1 MIHVSSEFREQ
12 MEVRTDFKEQ
22 AEVTFLDGTKLS
34 LTEDDFTVS
43 NNSITDGAGSNGL
56 PLGAAIQRQ
65 VQIELMNDD
74 DHLEKYDFVGA
85 QIRLYMTFWLP
96 KTKELK
102 ERIEKIECGYFTV
115 TKPETYGQTVI
126 VAAVDDMYRAD
137 KAFYSDLI
145 FPVSA
150 SELFIEMCEHCGIQP
165 GNTLFRNNDFTIKE
179 KPSGSDLTFRAVFG
193 YLAMLA
199 AGNARISRQGTLE
212 ILSYDFSVLDQEGV
226 HIQEL
231 RNFNSLKIGTEDVVI
246 TGIRMKVKGKTAEED
261 QTFLCGK
268 EGYLIE
274 VENPLVAGQEQQ
286 LVDSIGQ
293 RLIGVHLRDFSGDH
307 IAYPLAE
314 FMDLVYVEDRKGRK
328 YQSILTDIDFTFLGI
343 TTFKNSA
350 ISAIRNSSKFSSGA
364 SKTYEET
371 RDLITKEREAR
382 DTAIENLAR
391 KLESSSGLYCTKDE
405 QPDGSTI
412 YYMHDKAKLSESM
425 IIWKMTAEAIGIST
439 DGGKTYPTGIDA
451 TGMAILNKIYAIGI
465 DAKYVNTGT
474 LDADLVK
481 VINLHLQDISDG
493 KGVTLD
499 ATLNGITADVS
510 SKYTELDGKIS
521 ENFASISMLPDSIT
535 STVKKSY
542 IDPLTG
548 RVIEAE
554 NDIESAENRITQ
566 NEKDILAARSEI
578 TQTASSITANVSA
591 LYQELDGKISNNSSS
606 ISMLPDS
613 ITSTVKTTY
622 IDPLTG
628 RVSNAESDIDAAEKR
643 ITQNEKDI
651 LSAQASITQTASS
664 ITADVS
670 AKYKELD
677 GKISDNSASISLL
690 PNSIT
695 STVKTTYIDPLT
707 TRMES
712 AEASIKINEQGI
724 ESKVSKNSVIS
735 SINQSSES
743 VTISASKINLK
754 GAVTISSLDSDLK
767 TSVNNANTASSTL
780 SSWSYDNN
788 MTTIDGGKVAAQTIT
803 AGHIAIGDFTN
814 YATVT
819 ENDSATLLSDQAIS
833 SSSTHGDW
841 IEKKD
846 KQTGL
851 KHLFVSQLYCIN
863 SFVKDDVLKFDF
875 NVWCEAAQTV
885 TYGIWLYDGS
895 KTFKTGAWNT
905 AEVPEKGAFRNFT
918 GTVKVPTLPIN
929 TKYYRVGF
937 EFKKYDST
945 SRNCVQKVK
954 VTKISGYLQI
964 GEGFIDSAGP
974 FKIGCMQSVGELND
988 DVEFKHAIFID
999 YGIELLAGNDGS
1011 TPYID
1016 FHTEATSHDN
1026 AAYDYTARLQ
1036 NTQKSWITFYGLS
1049 DGKNPPA
1056 GCTVQ
1061 SAQFRG
1067 TLVNDSDRRLKQD
1080 IVDLSIDEVLKEIS
1094 KYRPVSYKYING
1106 VDDNVHHGLIAQEA
1120 QEIAQ
1125 WGLVDDRG
1133 EYLAINYIDLIS
1145 DLIKTTQYSLKEIE
1159 KLKTIIDN

>member
-1 MIHVSSEFREQ
+1 MRNTSSKYKELIKGVREFCAKIIINYADGSSQTLTELQDFKQLKFVDESSSSSEFEIGAAVIGEALITLNNRTGKFDNKTFYGAHISAYTGILVDEKPELLEMGHYIVDEPVSPGISIALTAYDNMILLDKAYVPGITYPATLAQIAQDACVQCGVILESLQFPRSSYVVATAPTDVTCREVMAAVAQ
-12 MEVRTDFKEQ
+12 LAGCYVKARPNGRIAITWYAD
-22 AEVTFLDGTKLS
+22 
-34 LTEDDFTVS
+34 TVS
-43 NNSITDGAGSNGL
+43 RTVTTLYSKTVCTDDVTITGITVTSGETTAKSGDDGYRL
-56 PLGAAIQRQ
+56 AISDN
-65 VQIELMNDD
+65 IL
-74 DHLEKYDFVGA
+74 LEKEKA
-85 QIRLYMTFWLP
+85 Q
-96 KTKELK
+96 
-102 ERIEKIECGYFTV
+102 
-115 TKPETYGQTVI
+115 ET
-126 VAAVDDMYRAD
+126 AD
-137 KAFYSDLI
+137 YLGNKLI
-145 FPVSA
+145 
-150 SELFIEMCEHCGIQP
+150 G
-165 GNTLFRNNDFTIKE
+165 
-179 KPSGSDLTFRAVFG
+179 LTFRPLSVSCQSDPSIEAGDRIAVKDEKGNTYQTVVTTTTFTV
-193 YLAMLA
+193 LESQKIACNA
-199 AGNARISRQGTLE
+199 ASPTVNG
-212 ILSYDFSVLDQEGV
+212 
-226 HIQEL
+226 
-231 RNFNSLKIGTEDVVI
+231 
-246 TGIRMKVKGKTAEED
+246 
-261 QTFLCGK
+261 
-268 EGYLIE
+268 
-274 VENPLVAGQEQQ
+274 
-286 LVDSIGQ
+286 GQ
-293 RLIGVHLRDFSGDH
+293 RLSETSKAI
-307 IAYPLAE
+307 IAS
-314 FMDLVYVEDRKGRK
+314 RK
-328 YQSILTDIDFTFLGI
+328 YTNEAVEYERTERE
-343 TTFKNSA
+343 SA
-350 ISAIRNSSKFSSGA
+350 I
-364 SKTYEET
+364 E
-371 RDLITKEREAR
+371 DLNKQL
-382 DTAIENLAR
+382 D
-391 KLESSSGLYCTKDE
+391 ESPGLYCTPQVQE
-405 QPDGSTI
+405 DGSTI
-412 YYMHDKAKLSESM
+412 YYLHEKAELSDSL
-425 IIWKMTAEAIGIST
+425 IVWKYTATAFGAST
-439 DGGKTYPTGIDA
+439 DGGKTYPYGFDVS
-451 TGMAILNKIYAIGI
+451 GKAILDRIYVIGL
-465 DAKYVNTGT
+465 DAKYIKTGT
-474 LDADLVK
+474 LDADIVQI
-481 VINLHLQDISDG
+481 INLHLKDISDSA
-493 KGVTLD
+493 GVTLD
-499 ATLNGITADVS
+499 VTLNGITADVS
-510 SKYTELDGKIS
+510 SKYT
-521 ENFASISMLPDSIT
+521 
-535 STVKKSY
+535 
-542 IDPLTG
+542 
-548 RVIEAE
+548 
-554 NDIESAENRITQ
+554 
-566 NEKDILAARSEI
+566 
-578 TQTASSITANVSA
+578 
-591 LYQELDGKISNNSSS
+591 
-606 ISMLPDS
+606 
-613 ITSTVKTTY
+613 
-622 IDPLTG
+622 
-628 RVSNAESDIDAAEKR
+628 
-643 ITQNEKDI
+643 
-651 LSAQASITQTASS
+651 
-664 ITADVS
+664 
-670 AKYKELD
+670 ELD

-743 VTISASKINLK
+743 VTIIASKINLK

-788 MTTIDGGKVAAQTIT
+788 MTTIDGGKVATHTIT
-803 AGHIAIGDFTN
+803 AEQIAIGDFTN

-885 TYGIWLYDGS
+885 TYGIWFYDGS

-905 AEVPEKGAFRNFT
+905 AEVPEKGTFRNFT
-918 GTVKVPTLPIN
+918 GAVKVPTLPIN

-964 GEGFIDSAGP
+964 GEGYIDSTGP

-1049 DGKNPPA
+1049 DGKNTPA

-1094 KYRPVSYKYING
+1094 KYRPISYKYING

-1159 KLKTIIDN
+1159 KLKTIIEN

>member
-1 MIHVSSEFREQ
+1 MIVIY
-12 MEVRTDFKEQ
+12 
-22 AEVTFLDGTKLS
+22 ADGKK
-34 LTEDDFTVS
+34 
-43 NNSITDGAGSNGL
+43 I
-56 PLGAAIQRQ
+56 
-65 VQIELMNDD
+65 
-74 DHLEKYDFVGA
+74 YD
-85 QIRLYMTFWLP
+85 P
-96 KTKELK
+96 
-102 ERIEKIECGYFTV
+102 RIEKLQLEEAELSQTKNKAGSITFTIPAAHTYAQNPIIPGITRIVVKEDEEIVFKGRITKNNPNFWDDSECTAEGDLAYLNDTVVRPYEYAGSPREYFAFLIEQHNAQVEKERQFAVGRVTVADPNDYIVRSSAQYPSTWEELETKLLDSMGGFLVERWEDGVTYLDYLAEIRENNDQVAKYRENIVDIDRIQEVDSDFATAIIPLGKKQETEEGKEARYLTIESVNNGTDYVQNNDAVSKYGLILKTVEHEDVTIPENLLRKGQEDLTEAIKSIESITV
-115 TKPETYGQTVI
+115 TAADLSGTGSKVESFRFMKNVKCISKRHGLDFRSPI
-126 VAAVDDMYRAD
+126 VALNRNLLDR
-137 KAFYSDLI
+137 SD
-145 FPVSA
+145 
-150 SELFIEMCEHCGIQP
+150 
-165 GNTLFRNNDFTIKE
+165 
-179 KPSGSDLTFRAVFG
+179 
-193 YLAMLA
+193 Y
-199 AGNARISRQGTLE
+199 
-212 ILSYDFSVLDQEGV
+212 
-226 HIQEL
+226 
-231 RNFNSLKIGTEDVVI
+231 KITV
-246 TGIRMKVKGKTAEED
+246 
-261 QTFLCGK
+261 
-268 EGYLIE
+268 
-274 VENPLVAGQEQQ
+274 
-286 LVDSIGQ
+286 
-293 RLIGVHLRDFSGDH
+293 GDT
-307 IAYPLAE
+307 
-314 FMDLVYVEDRKGRK
+314 
-328 YQSILTDIDFTFLGI
+328 Q
-343 TTFKNSA
+343 
-350 ISAIRNSSKFSSGA
+350 
-364 SKTYEET
+364 KTYTGTSVTSKRDSESKSEEII
-371 RDLITKEREAR
+371 DLEREAR
-382 DTAIENLAR
+382 KKAIQELVSKMEKA
-391 KLESSSGLYCTKDE
+391 SGLYVTDIGE
-405 QPDGSTI
+405 DGAHNW
-412 YYMHDKAKLSESM
+412 YLHDKKTVEESYV
-425 IIWKMTAEAIGIST
+425 IIQVNDAGILFSD
-439 DGGKTYPTGIDA
+439 DGGKTYNGVSWDGIAILEKIYTIGLDATYIITGI
-451 TGMAILNKIYAIGI
+451 LNADIVKI
-465 DAKYVNTGT
+465 K
-474 LDADLVK
+474 
-481 VINLHLQDISDG
+481 NLHLQDISDS

-499 ATLNGITADVS
+499 VTLNEITADVS

-521 ENFASISMLPDSIT
+521 ENSASISMLPDSI
-535 STVKKSY
+535 K
-542 IDPLTG
+542 
-548 RVIEAE
+548 
-554 NDIESAENRITQ
+554 
-566 NEKDILAARSEI
+566 
-578 TQTASSITANVSA
+578 
-591 LYQELDGKISNNSSS
+591 
-606 ISMLPDS
+606 
-613 ITSTVKTTY
+613 STVKTTY

-651 LSAQASITQTASS
+651 LSAQSSITQTASS

-780 SSWSYDNN
+780 SNWSYDNN

-819 ENDSATLLSDQAIS
+819 ENDAATLLSDQAIS

-863 SFVKDDVLKFDF
+863 SFVKDDILKFDF

-954 VTKISGYLQI
+954 VTKISGYLQV
-964 GEGFIDSAGP
+964 GEGYIDSAGP

-988 DVEFKHAIFID
+988 DVEFKHAIFVD
-999 YGIELLAGNDGS
+999 YGIELLAGNDGA

-1026 AAYDYTARLQ
+1026 SAYDYTARLQ

-1049 DGKNPPA
+1049 DGKNTPA

>member
-1 MIHVSSEFREQ
+1 MIVIY
-12 MEVRTDFKEQ
+12 
-22 AEVTFLDGTKLS
+22 ADGKK
-34 LTEDDFTVS
+34 
-43 NNSITDGAGSNGL
+43 I
-56 PLGAAIQRQ
+56 
-65 VQIELMNDD
+65 
-74 DHLEKYDFVGA
+74 YD
-85 QIRLYMTFWLP
+85 P
-96 KTKELK
+96 
-102 ERIEKIECGYFTV
+102 RIEKLQLEEAELSQTKNKAGSITFTIPAAHTYAQNPIIPGITHIVVKEDEEIVFKGRITKNNPNFWDDSECTAEGDLAYLNDTVVRPYEYAGSPREYFAFLIEQHNAQVEKERQFAVGRVTVADPNDYIVRSSAQYPSTWEELETKLLDSMGGFLVERWEDGVTYLDYLAEIRENNDQVAKYGENIVDIDRIQEVDSDFATAIIPLGKKQETEEGKEARYLTIESVNNGTDYVQNNDAVSKYGLILKTVEHEDVTIPENLLRKGQEDLTEAIKSIESITV
-115 TKPETYGQTVI
+115 TAADLSGTGVKVESFRFMKNVRCVSKCHGLDFRSPIVSFTRNLLDRSDYKITVGDTQKSYTGASITSKRETES
-126 VAAVDDMYRAD
+126 
-137 KAFYSDLI
+137 K
-145 FPVSA
+145 
-150 SELFIEMCEHCGIQP
+150 
-165 GNTLFRNNDFTIKE
+165 
-179 KPSGSDLTFRAVFG
+179 
-193 YLAMLA
+193 
-199 AGNARISRQGTLE
+199 
-212 ILSYDFSVLDQEGV
+212 
-226 HIQEL
+226 
-231 RNFNSLKIGTEDVVI
+231 
-246 TGIRMKVKGKTAEED
+246 AEEIIN
-261 QTFLCGK
+261 L
-268 EGYLIE
+268 
-274 VENPLVAGQEQQ
+274 
-286 LVDSIGQ
+286 
-293 RLIGVHLRDFSGDH
+293 
-307 IAYPLAE
+307 
-314 FMDLVYVEDRKGRK
+314 
-328 YQSILTDIDFTFLGI
+328 
-343 TTFKNSA
+343 
-350 ISAIRNSSKFSSGA
+350 
-364 SKTYEET
+364 
-371 RDLITKEREAR
+371 EREAR
-382 DTAIENLAR
+382 KKAIEDLVSKVEKAP
-391 KLESSSGLYCTKDE
+391 GLYITDTGE
-405 QPDGSTI
+405 GEAHNW
-412 YYMHDKAKLSESM
+412 YLHDKKTVEESY
-425 IIWKMTAEAIGIST
+425 IIIRVNAAGIIFST
-439 DGGKTYPTGIDA
+439 DGGKTYNGVSWEGD
-451 TGMAILNKIYAIGI
+451 AILKKIYAIGI
-465 DAKYVNTGT
+465 DANHINAGE
-474 LDADLVK
+474 LNAAIVK
-481 VINLHLQDISDG
+481 IKNLHLQDISDS

-499 ATLNGITADVS
+499 VTLNEITADVS

-521 ENFASISMLPDSIT
+521 ENSASISMLPDSI
-535 STVKKSY
+535 K
-542 IDPLTG
+542 
-548 RVIEAE
+548 
-554 NDIESAENRITQ
+554 
-566 NEKDILAARSEI
+566 
-578 TQTASSITANVSA
+578 
-591 LYQELDGKISNNSSS
+591 
-606 ISMLPDS
+606 
-613 ITSTVKTTY
+613 STVKTTY

-651 LSAQASITQTASS
+651 LSAQSSITQTASS

-780 SSWSYDNN
+780 SNWSYDNN

-819 ENDSATLLSDQAIS
+819 ENDAATLLSDQAIS

-863 SFVKDDVLKFDF
+863 SFVKDDILKFDF

-954 VTKISGYLQI
+954 VTKISGYLQV
-964 GEGFIDSAGP
+964 GEGYIDSAGP

-988 DVEFKHAIFID
+988 DVEFKHAIFVD
-999 YGIELLAGNDGS
+999 YGIELLAGNDGA

-1026 AAYDYTARLQ
+1026 SAYDYTARLQ

-1049 DGKNPPA
+1049 DGKNTPA

>member
-1 MIHVSSEFREQ
+1 MITVY
-12 MEVRTDFKEQ
+12 
-22 AEVTFLDGTKLS
+22 ADGKK
-34 LTEDDFTVS
+34 
-43 NNSITDGAGSNGL
+43 I
-56 PLGAAIQRQ
+56 
-65 VQIELMNDD
+65 
-74 DHLEKYDFVGA
+74 YD
-85 QIRLYMTFWLP
+85 P
-96 KTKELK
+96 
-102 ERIEKIECGYFTV
+102 RIEKLQLEEAELSQAKNKAGSMTFTIPTAHTYAQTSIIPGITRIVVKEDEETVFKGRITKTNPNFYDDSECTAEGDLAYLNDTVVRPYEYAGSPREYFAFLIEQHNAQVEKERQFAVGRVTVADPNDYIVRSSAQYPSTWEELETKLLDSMGGFLVERWEDGVTYLDYLAEIRENNEQVAKYGENIVDIDRIKEIDSGFATAVIPLGKKQEAEDGKEAQYLTIKSINNGKDYVQNDDAVSKYGLILKTVEHEDVTLPENLLRKGKEDLTEAIKSVESITV
-115 TKPETYGQTVI
+115 TAADLSGTGVKVESFRFMKNVRCVSKHHGLDFRSPVVSLARNLLDRSDYKITVGDTQKSYTGASITSKRETES
-126 VAAVDDMYRAD
+126 
-137 KAFYSDLI
+137 K
-145 FPVSA
+145 
-150 SELFIEMCEHCGIQP
+150 
-165 GNTLFRNNDFTIKE
+165 
-179 KPSGSDLTFRAVFG
+179 
-193 YLAMLA
+193 
-199 AGNARISRQGTLE
+199 
-212 ILSYDFSVLDQEGV
+212 
-226 HIQEL
+226 
-231 RNFNSLKIGTEDVVI
+231 
-246 TGIRMKVKGKTAEED
+246 AEE
-261 QTFLCGK
+261 
-268 EGYLIE
+268 I
-274 VENPLVAGQEQQ
+274 
-286 LVDSIGQ
+286 
-293 RLIGVHLRDFSGDH
+293 
-307 IAYPLAE
+307 
-314 FMDLVYVEDRKGRK
+314 
-328 YQSILTDIDFTFLGI
+328 
-343 TTFKNSA
+343 
-350 ISAIRNSSKFSSGA
+350 IS
-364 SKTYEET
+364 
-371 RDLITKEREAR
+371 LEREAR
-382 DTAIENLAR
+382 KKAIEDLVSKVEKAP
-391 KLESSSGLYCTKDE
+391 GLYITDTGE
-405 QPDGSTI
+405 GEAHNW
-412 YYMHDKAKLSESM
+412 YLHDKKTVEESY
-425 IIWKMTAEAIGIST
+425 IIIRVNAAGIIFST
-439 DGGKTYPTGIDA
+439 DGGNHYNGVSWD
-451 TGMAILNKIYAIGI
+451 GDAILKKIYAIGI
-465 DAKYVNTGT
+465 DANHINAGE
-474 LDADLVK
+474 LNAAIVK
-481 VINLHLQDISDG
+481 IKNLHLQDISDD

-521 ENFASISMLPDSIT
+521 ENSASISMLPDSIT
-535 STVKKSY
+535 STVKKS
-542 IDPLTG
+542 
-548 RVIEAE
+548 
-554 NDIESAENRITQ
+554 
-566 NEKDILAARSEI
+566 
-578 TQTASSITANVSA
+578 
-591 LYQELDGKISNNSSS
+591 
-606 ISMLPDS
+606 
-613 ITSTVKTTY
+613 
-622 IDPLTG
+622 
-628 RVSNAESDIDAAEKR
+628 
-643 ITQNEKDI
+643 
-651 LSAQASITQTASS
+651 
-664 ITADVS
+664 
-670 AKYKELD
+670 
-677 GKISDNSASISLL
+677 
-690 PNSIT
+690 
-695 STVKTTYIDPLT
+695 YIDPLT

-735 SINQSSES
+735 TINQSSES

-788 MTTIDGGKVAAQTIT
+788 MTTIDGGKVAAHTIT
-803 AGHIAIGDFTN
+803 AEQIAIGDFTN

-863 SFVKDDVLKFDF
+863 SFVKDDILKFDF

-885 TYGIWLYDGS
+885 TYGIWFYDGS

-905 AEVPEKGAFRNFT
+905 AEVPEKGIFRNFT
-918 GTVKVPTLPIN
+918 GAVKVPTLPIN

-1049 DGKNPPA
+1049 DGKNTPA

-1159 KLKTIIDN
+1159 KLKIIIDN

>member
-1 MIHVSSEFREQ
+1 MIVIY
-12 MEVRTDFKEQ
+12 
-22 AEVTFLDGTKLS
+22 ADGKK
-34 LTEDDFTVS
+34 
-43 NNSITDGAGSNGL
+43 I
-56 PLGAAIQRQ
+56 
-65 VQIELMNDD
+65 
-74 DHLEKYDFVGA
+74 YD
-85 QIRLYMTFWLP
+85 P
-96 KTKELK
+96 
-102 ERIEKIECGYFTV
+102 RIEKLQLEEAELSQTKNKAGSITFTIPAAHTYAQNPIIPGITRIVVKEDEEIVFKGRITKNNPNFWDDSECTAEGDLAYLNDTVVRPYEYAGSPREYFAFLIEQHNAQVEKERQFAVGRVTVADPNDYIVRSSAQYSSTWEELETKLLDSMGGFLVERWEDGVTYLDYLAEIRENNDQVAKYGENIVDIDRIQEVDSDFATAIIPLGKKQETEEGKEARYLTIESVNNGTDYVQNNDAVSKYGLILKTVEHEDVTIPENLLRKGQEDLTEAIKSIESITV
-115 TKPETYGQTVI
+115 TAADLSGTGSKVESFRFMKNVKCISKRHGLDFRSPI
-126 VAAVDDMYRAD
+126 VALNRNLLDR
-137 KAFYSDLI
+137 SD
-145 FPVSA
+145 
-150 SELFIEMCEHCGIQP
+150 
-165 GNTLFRNNDFTIKE
+165 
-179 KPSGSDLTFRAVFG
+179 
-193 YLAMLA
+193 Y
-199 AGNARISRQGTLE
+199 
-212 ILSYDFSVLDQEGV
+212 
-226 HIQEL
+226 
-231 RNFNSLKIGTEDVVI
+231 KITV
-246 TGIRMKVKGKTAEED
+246 
-261 QTFLCGK
+261 
-268 EGYLIE
+268 
-274 VENPLVAGQEQQ
+274 
-286 LVDSIGQ
+286 
-293 RLIGVHLRDFSGDH
+293 GDT
-307 IAYPLAE
+307 
-314 FMDLVYVEDRKGRK
+314 
-328 YQSILTDIDFTFLGI
+328 Q
-343 TTFKNSA
+343 
-350 ISAIRNSSKFSSGA
+350 
-364 SKTYEET
+364 KTYTGTSVTSKRDSESKSEEII
-371 RDLITKEREAR
+371 DLEREAR
-382 DTAIENLAR
+382 KKAIQELVSKMEKA
-391 KLESSSGLYCTKDE
+391 SGLYVTDIGE
-405 QPDGSTI
+405 DGAHNW
-412 YYMHDKAKLSESM
+412 YLHDKKTVEESYV
-425 IIWKMTAEAIGIST
+425 IIQVNDAGILFSD
-439 DGGKTYPTGIDA
+439 DGGKTYNGVSWDGIAILEKIYTIGLDATYIITGI
-451 TGMAILNKIYAIGI
+451 LNADIVKI
-465 DAKYVNTGT
+465 K
-474 LDADLVK
+474 
-481 VINLHLQDISDG
+481 NLHLQDISDS

-499 ATLNGITADVS
+499 VTLNEITADVS

-521 ENFASISMLPDSIT
+521 ENSASISMLPDSI
-535 STVKKSY
+535 K
-542 IDPLTG
+542 
-548 RVIEAE
+548 
-554 NDIESAENRITQ
+554 
-566 NEKDILAARSEI
+566 
-578 TQTASSITANVSA
+578 
-591 LYQELDGKISNNSSS
+591 
-606 ISMLPDS
+606 
-613 ITSTVKTTY
+613 STVKTTY

-651 LSAQASITQTASS
+651 LSAQSSITQTASS

-780 SSWSYDNN
+780 SNWSYDNN

-819 ENDSATLLSDQAIS
+819 ENDAATLLSDQAIS

-863 SFVKDDVLKFDF
+863 SFVKDDILKFDF

-954 VTKISGYLQI
+954 VTKISGYLQV
-964 GEGFIDSAGP
+964 GEGYIDSAGP

-988 DVEFKHAIFID
+988 DVEFKHAIFVD
-999 YGIELLAGNDGS
+999 YGIELLAGNDGA

-1026 AAYDYTARLQ
+1026 SAYDYTARLQ

-1049 DGKNPPA
+1049 DGKNTPA

>member
-1 MIHVSSEFREQ
+1 MIVIY
-12 MEVRTDFKEQ
+12 
-22 AEVTFLDGTKLS
+22 ADGKK
-34 LTEDDFTVS
+34 
-43 NNSITDGAGSNGL
+43 I
-56 PLGAAIQRQ
+56 
-65 VQIELMNDD
+65 
-74 DHLEKYDFVGA
+74 YD
-85 QIRLYMTFWLP
+85 P
-96 KTKELK
+96 
-102 ERIEKIECGYFTV
+102 RIEKLQLEEAELSQTKNKAGSITFTIPAAHTYAQNPIIPGITRIVVKEDEEIVFKGRITKNNPNFWDDSECTAEGDLAYLNDTVVRPYEYAGSPREYFAFLIEQHNAQVEKERQFAVGRVTVADPNDYIVRSSAQYPSTWEELETKLLDSMGGFLVERWEDGVTYLDYLAEIRENNDQVAKYGENIVDIDRIQEVDSDFATAIIPLGKKQETEEGKEARYLTIESVNNGTDYVQNNDAVSKYGLILKTVEHEDVTIPENLLRKGQEDLTEAIKSIESITV
-115 TKPETYGQTVI
+115 TAADLSGTGVKVESFRFMKNVRCVSKCHGLDFRSPIVSFTRNLLDRSDYKITVGDTQKSYTGASITSKRETES
-126 VAAVDDMYRAD
+126 
-137 KAFYSDLI
+137 K
-145 FPVSA
+145 
-150 SELFIEMCEHCGIQP
+150 
-165 GNTLFRNNDFTIKE
+165 
-179 KPSGSDLTFRAVFG
+179 
-193 YLAMLA
+193 
-199 AGNARISRQGTLE
+199 
-212 ILSYDFSVLDQEGV
+212 
-226 HIQEL
+226 
-231 RNFNSLKIGTEDVVI
+231 
-246 TGIRMKVKGKTAEED
+246 AEEIIN
-261 QTFLCGK
+261 L
-268 EGYLIE
+268 
-274 VENPLVAGQEQQ
+274 
-286 LVDSIGQ
+286 
-293 RLIGVHLRDFSGDH
+293 
-307 IAYPLAE
+307 
-314 FMDLVYVEDRKGRK
+314 
-328 YQSILTDIDFTFLGI
+328 
-343 TTFKNSA
+343 
-350 ISAIRNSSKFSSGA
+350 
-364 SKTYEET
+364 
-371 RDLITKEREAR
+371 EREAR
-382 DTAIENLAR
+382 KKAIEDLVSKVEKAP
-391 KLESSSGLYCTKDE
+391 GLYITDTGE
-405 QPDGSTI
+405 GEAHNW
-412 YYMHDKAKLSESM
+412 YLHDKKTVEESY
-425 IIWKMTAEAIGIST
+425 IIIRVNAAGIIFST
-439 DGGKTYPTGIDA
+439 DGGKTYNGVSWEGD
-451 TGMAILNKIYAIGI
+451 AILKKIYAIGI
-465 DAKYVNTGT
+465 DANHINAGE
-474 LDADLVK
+474 LNAAIVK
-481 VINLHLQDISDG
+481 IKNLHLQDISDS

-499 ATLNGITADVS
+499 VTLNEITADVS

-521 ENFASISMLPDSIT
+521 ENSASISMLPD
-535 STVKKSY
+535 
-542 IDPLTG
+542 
-548 RVIEAE
+548 
-554 NDIESAENRITQ
+554 
-566 NEKDILAARSEI
+566 
-578 TQTASSITANVSA
+578 
-591 LYQELDGKISNNSSS
+591 
-606 ISMLPDS
+606 
-613 ITSTVKTTY
+613 
-622 IDPLTG
+622 
-628 RVSNAESDIDAAEKR
+628 
-643 ITQNEKDI
+643 
-651 LSAQASITQTASS
+651 
-664 ITADVS
+664 
-670 AKYKELD
+670 
-677 GKISDNSASISLL
+677 
-690 PNSIT
+690 SIT

-780 SSWSYDNN
+780 SNWSYDNN

-863 SFVKDDVLKFDF
+863 SFVKDDILKFDF

-954 VTKISGYLQI
+954 VTKISGYLQV
-964 GEGFIDSAGP
+964 GEGYIDSAGP

-988 DVEFKHAIFID
+988 DVEFKHAIFVD
-999 YGIELLAGNDGS
+999 YGIELLAGNDGA

-1026 AAYDYTARLQ
+1026 SAYDYTARLQ

-1049 DGKNPPA
+1049 DGKNTPA
-1056 GCTVQ
+1056 GCIVQ

>member
-1 MIHVSSEFREQ
+1 MRNTSSKYKELIKGVREFCAKIIINYADGSSQTLTELQDFKQLKFVDESSSSSEFEIGSAVIGEALITLNNRSGKFNNKTFYGAHISAYVGILVNEKPEFLEMGHYIVDEPVSPGISIALTAYDKMILLDKAYVPSVTYPATLAQIAQDACVQCGVILESLQFPRSSYVVTTAPTDTTCREVMAAVAQ
-12 MEVRTDFKEQ
+12 LVGCYVKARPNGRIAITWYAD
-22 AEVTFLDGTKLS
+22 
-34 LTEDDFTVS
+34 TVS
-43 NNSITDGAGSNGL
+43 
-56 PLGAAIQRQ
+56 R
-65 VQIELMNDD
+65 
-74 DHLEKYDFVGA
+74 
-85 QIRLYMTFWLP
+85 
-96 KTKELK
+96 
-102 ERIEKIECGYFTV
+102 TV
-115 TKPETYGQTVI
+115 TTLYSKTVCTDDVTITGITVTSGETTAKSG
-126 VAAVDDMYRAD
+126 DDGYRLAISDNILLEEEKAQETAD
-137 KAFYSDLI
+137 YLGNKLI
-145 FPVSA
+145 
-150 SELFIEMCEHCGIQP
+150 G
-165 GNTLFRNNDFTIKE
+165 
-179 KPSGSDLTFRAVFG
+179 LTFRPLSVSCQSDPSIEAGDRIAVKDEKGNTYQTVVTTTTFTV
-193 YLAMLA
+193 LESQKIACNA
-199 AGNARISRQGTLE
+199 ASPTVNG
-212 ILSYDFSVLDQEGV
+212 
-226 HIQEL
+226 
-231 RNFNSLKIGTEDVVI
+231 
-246 TGIRMKVKGKTAEED
+246 
-261 QTFLCGK
+261 
-268 EGYLIE
+268 
-274 VENPLVAGQEQQ
+274 
-286 LVDSIGQ
+286 GQ
-293 RLIGVHLRDFSGDH
+293 RLSETSKAI
-307 IAYPLAE
+307 IAS
-314 FMDLVYVEDRKGRK
+314 RK
-328 YQSILTDIDFTFLGI
+328 YTNEAVEYERTERE
-343 TTFKNSA
+343 SA
-350 ISAIRNSSKFSSGA
+350 I
-364 SKTYEET
+364 E
-371 RDLITKEREAR
+371 DLNKQL
-382 DTAIENLAR
+382 D
-391 KLESSSGLYCTKDE
+391 ESPGLYCTPQVQE
-405 QPDGSTI
+405 DGSTI
-412 YYMHDKAKLSESM
+412 YYLHEKAELSDSL
-425 IIWKMTAEAIGIST
+425 IVWKYTATAFGAST
-439 DGGKTYPTGIDA
+439 DGGKTYPYGFDVS
-451 TGMAILNKIYAIGI
+451 GKAILDRIYVIGL
-465 DAKYVNTGT
+465 DAKYIKTGT
-474 LDADLVK
+474 LDADIVQI
-481 VINLHLQDISDG
+481 INLHLKDISDSA
-493 KGVTLD
+493 GVTLD
-499 ATLNGITADVS
+499 VTLNGITADVS

-521 ENFASISMLPDSIT
+521 DNSASIKLLPDSIT
-535 STVKKSY
+535 STVKKS
-542 IDPLTG
+542 
-548 RVIEAE
+548 
-554 NDIESAENRITQ
+554 
-566 NEKDILAARSEI
+566 
-578 TQTASSITANVSA
+578 
-591 LYQELDGKISNNSSS
+591 
-606 ISMLPDS
+606 
-613 ITSTVKTTY
+613 
-622 IDPLTG
+622 
-628 RVSNAESDIDAAEKR
+628 
-643 ITQNEKDI
+643 
-651 LSAQASITQTASS
+651 
-664 ITADVS
+664 
-670 AKYKELD
+670 
-677 GKISDNSASISLL
+677 
-690 PNSIT
+690 
-695 STVKTTYIDPLT
+695 YIDPLT

-819 ENDSATLLSDQAIS
+819 ENDAATLLSDQAIS

-964 GEGFIDSAGP
+964 GEGYIDSAGP

-988 DVEFKHAIFID
+988 DVEFKHAIFVD

-1094 KYRPVSYKYING
+1094 KYRPISYKYING

>member
-1 MIHVSSEFREQ
+1 MRNTSSKYKELIKGVREFCAKIIINYADGSSQTLTELQDFKQLKFVDESSSSSEFE
-12 MEVRTDFKEQ
+12 
-22 AEVTFLDGTKLS
+22 
-34 LTEDDFTVS
+34 
-43 NNSITDGAGSNGL
+43 I
-56 PLGAAIQRQ
+56 GAAVIGEALITLNNRTGKFDNKTFYGAHISAYTGIL
-65 VQIELMNDD
+65 VDEKPEL
-74 DHLEKYDFVGA
+74 LEMGHYIVDEPVSPGISIALTAYDNMILLDKAYVPGITYPATLA
-85 QIRLYMTFWLP
+85 QIAQDACVQCGVILESLQFPRSSYVVATAPTDVTCREVMAAVAQLAGCYVKARPNGRIAITWYADAASNTISTLYSKNVCTDD
-96 KTKELK
+96 
-102 ERIEKIECGYFTV
+102 V
-115 TKPETYGQTVI
+115 TITGITVI
-126 VAAVDDMYRAD
+126 SGETTAKSGADGYRLAISDNILLDEEKAQETAD
-137 KAFYSDLI
+137 YLGNKLI
-145 FPVSA
+145 
-150 SELFIEMCEHCGIQP
+150 G
-165 GNTLFRNNDFTIKE
+165 
-179 KPSGSDLTFRAVFG
+179 LTFRPLSVSCQSDPSIEAGDRIAVKDEKGNTYQTVVTSTTFAV
-193 YLAMLA
+193 LEAQKIACNA
-199 AGNARISRQGTLE
+199 ASPTVNG
-212 ILSYDFSVLDQEGV
+212 
-226 HIQEL
+226 
-231 RNFNSLKIGTEDVVI
+231 
-246 TGIRMKVKGKTAEED
+246 
-261 QTFLCGK
+261 
-268 EGYLIE
+268 
-274 VENPLVAGQEQQ
+274 
-286 LVDSIGQ
+286 GQ
-293 RLIGVHLRDFSGDH
+293 RLSETSKAI
-307 IAYPLAE
+307 IAS
-314 FMDLVYVEDRKGRK
+314 RK
-328 YQSILTDIDFTFLGI
+328 YTNEAVEYERTERE
-343 TTFKNSA
+343 SA
-350 ISAIRNSSKFSSGA
+350 I
-364 SKTYEET
+364 E
-371 RDLITKEREAR
+371 DLNKQL
-382 DTAIENLAR
+382 D
-391 KLESSSGLYCTKDE
+391 ESPGLYCTPQVQE
-405 QPDGSTI
+405 DGSTI
-412 YYMHDKAKLSESM
+412 YYLHEKAELSDSL
-425 IIWKMTAEAIGIST
+425 IVWKYTATAFGAST
-439 DGGKTYPTGIDA
+439 DGGKTYPYGFDVS
-451 TGMAILNKIYAIGI
+451 GKAILDRIYVIGL
-465 DAKYVNTGT
+465 DAKYIKTGT
-474 LDADLVK
+474 LDADIVQI
-481 VINLHLQDISDG
+481 INLHLKDISDST
-493 KGVTLD
+493 GVTLD
-499 ATLNGITADVS
+499 VTLNGITADVS

-521 ENFASISMLPDSIT
+521 
-535 STVKKSY
+535 
-542 IDPLTG
+542 
-548 RVIEAE
+548 
-554 NDIESAENRITQ
+554 
-566 NEKDILAARSEI
+566 
-578 TQTASSITANVSA
+578 
-591 LYQELDGKISNNSSS
+591 
-606 ISMLPDS
+606 
-613 ITSTVKTTY
+613 
-622 IDPLTG
+622 
-628 RVSNAESDIDAAEKR
+628 
-643 ITQNEKDI
+643 
-651 LSAQASITQTASS
+651 
-664 ITADVS
+664 
-670 AKYKELD
+670 
-677 GKISDNSASISLL
+677 DNSASIKLL
-690 PNSIT
+690 PDSIT

-788 MTTIDGGKVAAQTIT
+788 MTTIDGGKVAAHTIT
-803 AGHIAIGDFTN
+803 AEQIAIGDFTN

-863 SFVKDDVLKFDF
+863 SFVKDDILKFDF

-885 TYGIWLYDGS
+885 TYGIWFYDGS

-905 AEVPEKGAFRNFT
+905 AEVPEKGIFRNFT
-918 GTVKVPTLPIN
+918 GAVKVPTLPIN

-1036 NTQKSWITFYGLS
+1036 NTQKSWMTFYGLS
-1049 DGKNPPA
+1049 DGKNAPA

-1080 IVDLSIDEVLKEIS
+1080 IVDLNIDEVLNEIS
-1094 KYRPVSYKYING
+1094 KYRPISYKYING

-1159 KLKTIIDN
+1159 KLKIIIDN